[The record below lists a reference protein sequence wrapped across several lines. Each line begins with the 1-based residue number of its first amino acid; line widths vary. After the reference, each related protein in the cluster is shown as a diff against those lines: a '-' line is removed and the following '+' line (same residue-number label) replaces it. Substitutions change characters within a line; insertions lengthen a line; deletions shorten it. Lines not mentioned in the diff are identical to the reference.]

1 MSALFCRTTLRTL
14 IRSTYV
20 RPGSR
25 RSAVRTLSSTTG
37 GEPQQSTTTEDSAPP
52 PPEETWEDDMSQDF
66 YDIIVTGG
74 GMVGAAMAL
83 ALGSDPCLMGRRILM
98 LDGGPRRVLTQV
110 PDRFS
115 SRVCSLTPGTVQLL
129 QDIGAWDHINKMR
142 VRPYKRMQVWD
153 ACSDAMITFDRDDLN
168 EDIAHIVEND
178 VILSGLMQQLDA
190 MRGLV
195 DVMFDTRVKGY
206 KLPSKAAD
214 GEDSPW
220 ARVILEDGRV
230 LDTRLL
236 IGADG
241 PKSLL
246 RQTANI
252 RQLSWSYSQAGVVAT
267 LKLSEPTVNNVAWQ
281 RFLPTGP
288 IAMLPLSETHSNL
301 VWSTTTEDAESLLQM
316 QAEEFVEAV
325 NSAFWQDYKRE
336 AAVDSAVQTV
346 QSILS
351 TISPGG
357 TSARQL
363 PPSVSDVDE
372 DSRAMF
378 PLGLGHA
385 TQYVK
390 HRMAIIGDAAHRVH
404 PMAGQGVN
412 LGFGDVSCLRQV
424 VSEAEATGE
433 DIGSVDRLLEFETK
447 RQQAVIPMMA
457 AIEGL
462 HRLYSS
468 DNPALVLLR
477 SVGLQFTNAIK
488 PLKNE
493 IMGFASK

>member
-1 MSALFCRTTLRTL
+1 MSALFCRATVRAFV
-14 IRSTYV
+14 RSTDLVPGTRRLAV
-20 RPGSR
+20 RP
-25 RSAVRTLSSTTG
+25 LSSV
-37 GEPQQSTTTEDSAPP
+37 GEPQQSTESAPP
-52 PPEETWEDDMSQDF
+52 PPEDTWEDVPQDF
-66 YDIIVTGG
+66 YDIIVSGG

-83 ALGSDPCLMGRRILM
+83 ALGSDPVLLGRRILM

-110 PDRFS
+110 PDSFS

-129 QDIGAWDHINKMR
+129 QDIGAWDHIKNMR

-168 EDIAHIVEND
+168 DDIAHIVEND
-178 VILSGLMQQLDA
+178 VILAGLMQQLDG
-190 MRGLV
+190 MHGLV
-195 DVMFDTRVKGY
+195 DVMFDTKVKGY

-301 VWSTTTEDAESLLQM
+301 VWSTTTEDAETLLQM
-316 QAEEFVEAV
+316 QPEEFVEAV

-363 PPSVSDVDE
+363 PPSVSDVDA

-412 LGFGDVSCLRQV
+412 LGFGDVSCLKQV
-424 VSEAEATGE
+424 VSDAEATGE